1 MNISNNTLA
10 AYMAGVS
17 TVQEDKQILDEIA
30 NNDSFY
36 ELLDIMDEVDAI
48 DGLDEMRNEF
58 NESIDDMNELS
69 EFNDYNINIK

>member
-17 TVQEDKQILDEIA
+17 TVQEDKQVLDEIA
-30 NNDSFY
+30 NNDSFS

-48 DGLDEMRNEF
+48 DGLDEMRHEF